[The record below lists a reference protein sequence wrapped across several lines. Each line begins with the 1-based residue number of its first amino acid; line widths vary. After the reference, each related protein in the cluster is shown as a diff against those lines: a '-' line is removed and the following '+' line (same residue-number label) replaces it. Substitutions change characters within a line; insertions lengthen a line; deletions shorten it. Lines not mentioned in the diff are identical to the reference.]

1 MRSNSMMQEDEN
13 MKTDLILTSNARD
26 WCDLRE
32 RGLRVRPM
40 WLMMGEVC
48 ETTNIAALEN
58 LGEKQGKI
66 GKLDFKLQTMPLR
79 IVILRTCYEL
89 QCKVGEKFG
98 DSEEM

>member
-1 MRSNSMMQEDEN
+1 
-13 MKTDLILTSNARD
+13 
-26 WCDLRE
+26 
-32 RGLRVRPM
+32 M

-89 QCKVGEKFG
+89 QCKVG
-98 DSEEM
+98 

>member
-58 LGEKQGKI
+58 QGEKEGKI
-66 GKLDFKLQTMPLR
+66 GKLDLKLQPMPLR
-79 IVILRTCYEL
+79 ICNLRTCYVS
-89 QCKVGEKFG
+89 QC
-98 DSEEM
+98 M

>member
-1 MRSNSMMQEDEN
+1 

-32 RGLRVRPM
+32 RGLRVWPM

-58 LGEKQGKI
+58 RGEKEGKI
-66 GKLDFKLQTMPLR
+66 GKLDLKFQPIPLR
-79 IVILRTCYEL
+79 ICNLRTRYVL
-89 QCKVGEKFG
+89 QC
-98 DSEEM
+98 M